1 VAKMSKIPVLKKLEM
16 RVHRQYILKEAEHF
30 RDHKKGVPEW
40 IKNSDD
46 SYVRH
51 EDIEGS
57 NYSRLPI
64 ILNFSKNEILCLDFG
79 GSDGNDVLA
88 HVPYYGSP
96 YAAKQG
102 KNLKREVSGGHGN
115 GGKYYGLS
123 QFDECQVI
131 NYFEGKL
138 TMLTL
143 KREADEVNYENNPV
157 EPSWLIK
164 FLYLDNWPYFYQQKQ
179 LLDALKAGKLNLF
192 CWRGTNPKEKMSNPR
207 DLGRLLEAVTK
218 NPQARS
224 ALSTRIVDILLNG
237 KLYFHQLL
245 PIKIELDTSK
255 NPKEFILPNQLG
267 KYTFNK
273 TQTSILKVSF
283 SKEPL
288 TGESSSLNILEI
300 FSNGKPI
307 GFYNI
312 SSMLFD
318 KGVSRIMYAEIDC
331 PELKEYNCVSND
343 RMALVDSPATD
354 LFLNWCK
361 SKLQEVLTE
370 QTDKEMKREQ
380 DKNLDKVSEFIDQI
394 VKDLSTL
401 LEEEVL
407 TQVYNKNSDITATVL
422 TPTDETGGF
431 GTDYQIRKKG
441 GGKRKGKLAEKESPA
456 TNKPNKSQIRVFI
469 SNHDPDPLNPTGATY
484 NMLERQPVLNQRQQ
498 DVPYGY
504 WWINSQKEYLKKMRI
519 EQPAARAVYCF
530 LIKEVFLSSTFRK
543 KYKDEPMEHV
553 TPDALDDMDFNL
565 IDRVFNKVVSR
576 LSINIIEEN
585 QSEKLRT
592 AIRAKEKFTIPE
604 LSEELGIDP
613 THITS
618 FILQNKESI
627 LKLFRVVKGKN
638 PNSNLGPQV
647 NIYIKK

>member
-1 VAKMSKIPVLKKLEM
+1 MSKVPIVEKLEM
-16 RVHRQYILKEAEHF
+16 HVHRQYILKEAEHF

-51 EDIEGS
+51 EDLEGAD
-57 NYSRLPI
+57 YSKLPI

-79 GSDGNDVLA
+79 GSDGNDVIT

-96 YAAKQG
+96 DAAKQG
-102 KNLKREVSGGHGN
+102 KMLKRELGGGHGN

-123 QFDECQVI
+123 QFYECQVI
-131 NYFEGKL
+131 DYFEGKL

-143 KREADEVNYENNPV
+143 RKDGDEVNYKNYQV
-157 EPSWLIK
+157 EPTWLIK
-164 FLYLDNWPYFYQQKQ
+164 FLYLDNWHYFYQQNQ
-179 LLDALKAGKLNLF
+179 ILEAIKAGKLNLF
-192 CWRGTNPKEKMSNPR
+192 CWRGINPKEKMNNSR
-207 DLGRLLEAVTK
+207 DLNKLLDAIIK

-237 KLYFHQLL
+237 KLFYHQLT
-245 PIKIELDTSK
+245 PIKMELDPSK
-255 NPKEFILPNQLG
+255 SSKEFVLPSQLG
-267 KYTFNK
+267 KYIFNK
-273 TQTSILKVSF
+273 TGTSILKVSF

-318 KGVSRIMYAEIDC
+318 KGISRIMYAEIDC

-343 RMALVDSPATD
+343 RTLLVDCPATD
-354 LFLNWCK
+354 LFINWCK
-361 SKLQEVLTE
+361 SKLQEVLIE
-370 QTDKEMKREQ
+370 QTDKEMKKEQ
-380 DKNLDKVSEFIDQI
+380 DENLDKVSEFIDEI
-394 VKDLSTL
+394 VKDLYTL

-407 TQVYNKNSDITATVL
+407 TQTYNKDSNVTATVL
-422 TPTDETGGF
+422 TPTDELGGF
-431 GTDYQIRKKG
+431 GSDQQITKKG
-441 GGKRKGKLAEKESPA
+441 GGERRGKPVEKESPSIQ
-456 TNKPNKSQIRVFI
+456 KPNKSHIRVFI
-469 SNHDPDPLNPTGATY
+469 SNHDPDPLNPTGASY
-484 NMLERQPVLNQRQQ
+484 NMVERQPVLNQRQQ

-504 WWINSQKEYLKKMRI
+504 WWINSQKEYLKKMKI

-543 KYKDEPMEHV
+543 KYQDEPVEHV
-553 TPDALDDMDFNL
+553 TPDTLDDMDFNL

-576 LSINIIEEN
+576 LSINITEEN
-585 QSEKLRT
+585 LSEKLRI
-592 AIRAKEKFTIPE
+592 AIRTKDKFTIPE

-613 THITS
+613 S
-618 FILQNKESI
+618 YVNGFIMQNKEEI
-627 LKLFRVVKGKN
+627 LKLFKVVKGRK
-638 PNSNLGPQV
+638 SDTEYGHQV
-647 NIYIKK
+647 NIYTKK